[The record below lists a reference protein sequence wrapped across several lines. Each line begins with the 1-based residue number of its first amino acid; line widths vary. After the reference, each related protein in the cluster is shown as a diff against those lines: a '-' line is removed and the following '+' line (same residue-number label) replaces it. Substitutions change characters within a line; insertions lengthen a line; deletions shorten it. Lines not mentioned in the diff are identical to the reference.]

1 MTKQRRLI
9 NLTFKGIMSDKN
21 INKEQ
26 ENEEVKDT
34 TANTTEADAQ
44 EEDENNTEEADTTE
58 GAQNGGPTAELAEMK
73 DKYIRLMAEFE
84 NFRRR
89 TAKERIDLAKTA
101 TQDVLGDLLPVIDDM
116 ERARQSIEA
125 TKDVDAMLQGLELV
139 FHKLKHVTQQKGLKP
154 MDISAGDNFDSDMH
168 EAVTQIPAPSE
179 DLKGKIVDV
188 IEKGYTLNDKVIRFA
203 KVIIGA

>member
-1 MTKQRRLI
+1 
-9 NLTFKGIMSDKN
+9 MSDKD
-21 INKEQ
+21 IKKEQ

-44 EEDENNTEEADTTE
+44 EEDENNAEEADTSE

>member
-1 MTKQRRLI
+1 MA
-9 NLTFKGIMSDKN
+9 DKD
-21 INKEQ
+21 IKKEQ
-26 ENEEVKDT
+26 ENDELQDNTSNIEDSGREQDQEQ
-34 TANTTEADAQ
+34 TATA
-44 EEDENNTEEADTTE
+44 ED
-58 GAQNGGPTAELAEMK
+58 GAALAELAEMK

-89 TAKERIDLAKTA
+89 TARERIELSKTA
-101 TQDVLGDLLPVIDDM
+101 TEDLMSELLPVLDDM
-116 ERARQSIEA
+116 ERARQAMEE

-139 FHKLKHVTQQKGLKP
+139 FHKMKSVVQLKGLKA
-154 MDISAGDNFDSDMH
+154 IEIHQGDEFDSDFH
-168 EAVTQIPAPSE
+168 EAVTQTPAPSD

>member
-1 MTKQRRLI
+1 
-9 NLTFKGIMSDKN
+9 MSDKD
-21 INKEQ
+21 IKKEQ
-26 ENEEVKDT
+26 ENEELKDT
-34 TANTTEADAQ
+34 TANTEAEAQ
-44 EEDENNTEEADTTE
+44 EENESNTEDAETAEDT
-58 GAQNGGPTAELAEMK
+58 QDGGPAAELAEMK

-101 TQDVLGDLLPVIDDM
+101 TQDLMGDLLPVIDDM

-154 MDISAGDNFDSDMH
+154 MEIKAGDSFDSDMH

-179 DLKGKIVDV
+179 ELKGKIVDV

>member
-1 MTKQRRLI
+1 
-9 NLTFKGIMSDKN
+9 MSDKD
-21 INKEQ
+21 IKKEQ
-26 ENEEVKDT
+26 EKEEVKDT
-34 TANTTEADAQ
+34 TANTTEAEAQ
-44 EEDENNTEEADTTE
+44 EENENNTEEAETTE
-58 GAQNGGPTAELAEMK
+58 GAKDGGPTAELAEMK

-101 TQDVLGDLLPVIDDM
+101 TQDLMSDLLPVIDDM

-154 MDISAGDNFDSDMH
+154 MEIKPGDSFDSDMH

-179 DLKGKIVDV
+179 EMKGKIVDV

>member
-1 MTKQRRLI
+1 
-9 NLTFKGIMSDKN
+9 MSDKN
-21 INKEQ
+21 NKKEQ
-26 ENEEVKDT
+26 KNEELQDT
-34 TANTTEADAQ
+34 AI
-44 EEDENNTEEADTTE
+44 NTEENGQEQIQDESEDQEGTPESGAD
-58 GAQNGGPTAELAEMK
+58 AELAEMK

-89 TAKERIDLAKTA
+89 TAKERIELSKTA
-101 TQDVLGDLLPVIDDM
+101 TQDLMGDLLPVLDDM
-116 ERARQSIEA
+116 ERAKRSIESA
-125 TKDVDAMLQGLELV
+125 KNTDAVVEGLELV
-139 FHKLKHVTQQKGLKP
+139 FHKLQNVTQQKGLKA
-154 MDISAGDNFDSDMH
+154 MEIEAGDNFDSDLH

>member
-1 MTKQRRLI
+1 
-9 NLTFKGIMSDKN
+9 MSDKD
-21 INKEQ
+21 IKKEQ

-34 TANTTEADAQ
+34 TANTEAEAQ
-44 EEDENNTEEADTTE
+44 DENEHDTEDAGTAD
-58 GAQNGGPTAELAEMK
+58 GAQDGGPTAELAEMK

-89 TAKERIDLAKTA
+89 TAKERIDLSKTA
-101 TQDVLGDLLPVIDDM
+101 TQDLMSDLLPVIDDM

-125 TKDVDAMLQGLELV
+125 TKDVDAMLEGLELV

-154 MDISAGDNFDSDMH
+154 MDIKAGDSFDSDMH

-179 DLKGKIVDV
+179 ELKGKIVDV

>member
-1 MTKQRRLI
+1 
-9 NLTFKGIMSDKN
+9 MSDQDKAQT
-21 INKEQ
+21 Q
-26 ENEEVKDT
+26 ENEEVRDT
-34 TANTTEADAQ
+34 TASTETEVP
-44 EEDENNTEEADTTE
+44 EEEGNAGENQPEI
-58 GAQNGGPTAELAEMK
+58 GPAAELAEMK

-89 TAKERIDLAKTA
+89 TAKERIDFSKTA
-101 TQDVLGDLLPVIDDM
+101 TQDLMTELLPVIDDM
-116 ERARQSIEA
+116 ERAQQSMEA

-139 FHKLKHVTQQKGLKP
+139 FHKLRHVTQQKGLKP
-154 MDISAGDNFDSDMH
+154 IDIKPGDSFDSDFH

>member
-1 MTKQRRLI
+1 
-9 NLTFKGIMSDKN
+9 MSDK
-21 INKEQ
+21 KDMKQEQ
-26 ENEEVKDT
+26 ENEEVQDT
-34 TANTTEADAQ
+34 TASAEAEAQ
-44 EEDENNTEEADTTE
+44 EENTDQEAATE
-58 GAQNGGPTAELAEMK
+58 AGGGPAVELAEMK

-89 TAKERIDLAKTA
+89 TAKERIELSKTA
-101 TQDVLGDLLPVIDDM
+101 TQDLMGDLLPVLDDM
-116 ERARQSIEA
+116 ERARQSIET

-154 MDISAGDNFDSDMH
+154 MEIKAGDDFDSDMH

-179 DLKGKIVDV
+179 ELKGKIVDV
-188 IEKGYTLNDKVIRFA
+188 IEKGYTLNEKVIRFA

>member
-1 MTKQRRLI
+1 
-9 NLTFKGIMSDKN
+9 MSDKD
-21 INKEQ
+21 IKKEQ
-26 ENEEVKDT
+26 ENEEIKDT

-44 EEDENNTEEADTTE
+44 EESENNAEEAETTE
-58 GAQNGGPTAELAEMK
+58 GAQDGGPAAELAEMK

-89 TAKERIDLAKTA
+89 TAKERIELSKTA
-101 TQDVLGDLLPVIDDM
+101 TQDLMSDLLPVIDDM

-154 MDISAGDNFDSDMH
+154 MDIKAGDSFDSDMH

-179 DLKGKIVDV
+179 ELKGKIVDV